1 MSFVGKILVV
11 VQVVLSICFM
21 GFAGAVYTA
30 QHNWRAESMK
40 LKENVANLQKNMTGL
55 ESEYSNYKTETTQ
68 KMNDALSAAQ
78 TAKAANDALQAQ
90 NKSYQNQLETVRAE
104 RDTSVAQAETTGEE
118 AKFRRQESGRQR
130 VVNKTLH
137 DTVNDLRT
145 KIKNLEDTI
154 FTQSIREKNL
164 VAKHNKVLDELK
176 YLNKIVA
183 NLGIDPKDPAIAGMQ
198 SPPPAVEG
206 LIINTKKD
214 KRNGTKFV
222 EVSLGSD
229 DGLSKGHQLFVYRF
243 GTIENGN
250 RPKYLGK
257 IELVYVDPDKAV
269 GTVIDAAKNGVIEK
283 GDHVNSKL

>member
-1 MSFVGKILVV
+1 
-11 VQVVLSICFM
+11 

-30 QHNWRAESMK
+30 QSNGRAKRAKFE
-40 LKENVANLQKNMTGL
+40 ENAKNLQKNMTDL
-55 ESEYSNYKTETTQ
+55 ESEYGNYKTETTQ
-68 KMNDALSAAQ
+68 KINESLTAAQ
-78 TAKAANDALQAQ
+78 TAKAANDALKAQ

-118 AKFRRQESGRQR
+118 ASFRRQESSRQR

-137 DTVNDLRT
+137 DTVNDLRS
-145 KIKNLEDTI
+145 KIKSLEDTI

-164 VAKHNKVLDELK
+164 IAKHSKVLNELK

-183 NLGIDPKDPAIAGMQ
+183 NLGVDPKDPAIAGMR
-198 SPPPAVEG
+198 SAPPAVEG
-206 LIINTKKD
+206 LILNTKKD
-214 KRNGTKFV
+214 KQNGTKFV

-243 GTIENGN
+243 GTKENGN

>member
-1 MSFVGKILVV
+1 MSFVGKVLVV

-21 GFAGAVYTA
+21 GFAGAVFTA
-30 QHNWRAESMK
+30 QNNWRDKSQK
-40 LKENVANLQKNMTGL
+40 LQDNVASLQKTMNEL

-68 KMNDALSAAQ
+68 KINDALSQAQ
-78 TAKAANDALQAQ
+78 TAKAANDVLIKQ

-104 RDTSVAQAETTGEE
+104 RDTSVAQAETTGQE
-118 AKFRRQESGRQR
+118 AKFRRQESDRQR

-137 DTVNDLRT
+137 DTINELRA
-145 KIKNLEDTI
+145 KIKSLEDTI
-154 FTQSIREKNL
+154 FTQSIREKSL
-164 VAKHNKVLDELK
+164 VAKHNKVLDELN

-183 NLGIDPKDPAIAGMQ
+183 NLGVDPKDPAIAGMQ
-198 SPPPAVEG
+198 TPPPAVEG

-229 DGLSKGHQLFVYRF
+229 DGLTKGHQLYVYRF
-243 GTIENGN
+243 GTKENGN

>member
-1 MSFVGKILVV
+1 MSFVGKVLVV

-21 GFAGAVYTA
+21 GFAGAVFTA
-30 QHNWRAESMK
+30 QSNWRNESLK
-40 LKENVANLQKNMTGL
+40 LKDNVASLQKSMNEL
-55 ESEYSNYKTETTQ
+55 ESEHNNELTEKTKELN
-68 KMNDALSAAQ
+68 KAKSEAE
-78 TAKAANDALQAQ
+78 TAKAANEGLVAQLQTKV
-90 NKSYQNQLETVRAE
+90 NELVTVSTE

-118 AKFRRQESGRQR
+118 AKFRRQESDRQR

-137 DTVNDLRT
+137 DTVNELRG
-145 KIKNLEDTI
+145 KIKSLEDTI

-164 VAKHNKVLDELK
+164 VAKHTRVVDELN

-183 NLGIDPKDPAIAGMQ
+183 NLGVDPKDPAIAGMQ

-214 KRNGTKFV
+214 RRNGTRFV

-243 GTIENGN
+243 GTEANGN

-257 IELVYVDPDKAV
+257 IELVYVDPDTAV

>member
-11 VQVVLSICFM
+11 VQVVLSVCFM

-40 LKENVANLQKNMTGL
+40 LKENAENLQKNMTTL
-55 ESEYSNYKTETTQ
+55 ESEFGNYKTETTQ
-68 KMNDALSAAQ
+68 QVNDARSAAQ
-78 TAKAANDALQAQ
+78 TAKAANDALKAQ

-137 DTVNDLRT
+137 DTVNGLRANA
-145 KIKNLEDTI
+145 KSLEDTI

-164 VAKHNKVLDELK
+164 IAKHNKVLGELK
-176 YLNKIVA
+176 YLNKIIV
-183 NLGIDPKDPAIAGMQ
+183 NLGIDPKDPAIAGMK
-198 SPPPAVEG
+198 SPAPAVEG

-229 DGLSKGHQLFVYRF
+229 DGLSKGHHLFVYRF
-243 GTIENGN
+243 GTKENGN

>member
-11 VQVVLSICFM
+11 VQVILSVCFM
-21 GFAGAVYTA
+21 GFAGAVFTA
-30 QHNWRAESMK
+30 QHNWRAESQTLEAK
-40 LKENVANLQKNMTGL
+40 VTNLQKSMSEL
-55 ESEYSNYKTETTQ
+55 ESEYSNFKSETDN
-68 KMNDALSAAQ
+68 KMKAAVSEADR
-78 TAKAANDALQAQ
+78 AKAENKLLVQQ
-90 NKSYQNQLETVRAE
+90 NKSYQTQLETVRTE

-118 AKFRRQESGRQR
+118 AKFRRQESDRQR

-137 DTVNDLRT
+137 DSVNDLRA

-164 VAKHNKVLDELK
+164 VEKHGKVLDEFK
-176 YLNKIVA
+176 YLKKIIA
-183 NLGIDPKDPAIAGMQ
+183 NLGVDPNDPAIAGMQ
-198 SPPPAVEG
+198 SPPPSVEG

-243 GTIENGN
+243 GTKENGN

>member
-1 MSFVGKILVV
+1 
-11 VQVVLSICFM
+11 M

-30 QHNWRAESMK
+30 QNNWRAESKK
-40 LKENVANLQKNMTGL
+40 LEGNLKNVQTSMAEL

-68 KMNDALSAAQ
+68 KVNDALSEAQ
-78 TAKAANDALQAQ
+78 KAKAANKLLEQQ
-90 NKSYQNQLETVRAE
+90 SKSYQNQLETVRAE

-137 DTVNDLRT
+137 NTVNDLRA

-164 VAKHNKVLDELK
+164 VAKQNKLLNELK

-183 NLGIDPKDPAIAGMQ
+183 NLGVDPKDPAIAGMQ

-206 LIINTKKD
+206 LILNTKKD

-243 GTIENGN
+243 GTKANGN

>member
-1 MSFVGKILVV
+1 MSFVGKVLVV
-11 VQVVLSICFM
+11 VQVVLSVCFM
-21 GFAGAVYTA
+21 GFAGAVFTA
-30 QHNWRAESMK
+30 QHNWRAESIK
-40 LKENVANLQKNMTGL
+40 QKENVANLQKNMTGL
-55 ESEYSNYKTETTQ
+55 ESEFSNYKTETTQ

-118 AKFRRQESGRQR
+118 AKFRRQESDRQR

-137 DTVNDLRT
+137 DTVNDLRA

-164 VAKHNKVLDELK
+164 VAKHNKVLDELQ

-183 NLGIDPKDPAIAGMQ
+183 NLGVDPKDPAIAGMQ

-214 KRNGTKFV
+214 KQNGTKFV

-229 DGLSKGHQLFVYRF
+229 DGLSKGHQLYVYRF
-243 GTIENGN
+243 GTKENGN

>member
-1 MSFVGKILVV
+1 MSFVGKVLVV
-11 VQVVLSICFM
+11 VQVVLSVCFM
-21 GFAGAVYTA
+21 GFAGAVFTA
-30 QHNWRAESMK
+30 QNNWRAESMK
-40 LKENVANLQKNMTGL
+40 QKEAVANLQKNMTGL

-118 AKFRRQESGRQR
+118 ANFRRQESDRQR

-137 DTVNDLRT
+137 DTVNDLRS

-164 VAKHNKVLDELK
+164 IAKQNKVLDELK
-176 YLNKIVA
+176 YLNKIVV
-183 NLGIDPKDPAIAGMQ
+183 NLGVDPKDPAIAGMQ

-214 KRNGTKFV
+214 KQNGTKFV

-229 DGLSKGHQLFVYRF
+229 DGLSKGHQLYVYRF

>member
-1 MSFVGKILVV
+1 MSFVGKVLVV
-11 VQVVLSICFM
+11 VQVVLSVCFM
-21 GFAGAVYTA
+21 GFAGAVFTA
-30 QHNWRAESMK
+30 QTNWRNESLK
-40 LKENVANLQKNMTGL
+40 LKDNVASLQKSMNEL
-55 ESEYSNYKTETTQ
+55 ESEYSNYKTDKTKEV
-68 KMNDALSAAQ
+68 NDAKSQAEL
-78 TAKAANDALQAQ
+78 AKAANEALTAKIKEKQ
-90 NKSYQNQLETVRAE
+90 NDLDTVSAE

-118 AKFRRQESGRQR
+118 AKFRRQESDRQR

-137 DTVNDLRT
+137 NTINDLRA
-145 KIKNLEDTI
+145 KIKSLEDTI
-154 FTQSIREKNL
+154 FTQSIREKSL
-164 VAKHNKVLDELK
+164 VAKHNKVLDELN

-183 NLGIDPKDPAIAGMQ
+183 NLGIDPNAPAIAGMQ
-198 SPPPAVEG
+198 TPPPAVEG

-229 DGLSKGHQLFVYRF
+229 DGLSKGHQLYVYRF
-243 GTIENGN
+243 GNKENGN

>member
-1 MSFVGKILVV
+1 MSFVGKVLVV
-11 VQVVLSICFM
+11 VQVVLSVCFM

-30 QHNWRAESMK
+30 QSNWRAKSQK
-40 LKENVANLQKNMTGL
+40 LQENVASLQKSMTEL
-55 ESEYSNYKTETTQ
+55 ESEYSNFKTDSEQ
-68 KMNDALSAAQ
+68 K
-78 TAKAANDALQAQ
+78 ANDAKSQVEAAKATIDALQLKLKT
-90 NKSYQNQLETVRAE
+90 NENDLETLRTE
-104 RDTSVAQAETTGEE
+104 RDTAVAQAETTGNE
-118 AKFRRQESGRQR
+118 AKFRRQESDRQR

-137 DTVNDLRT
+137 NTVNELRA
-145 KIKNLEDTI
+145 KIKSLEDTI
-154 FTQSIREKNL
+154 FTQSIREKSL
-164 VAKHNKVLDELK
+164 VAKHTTVLDELN
-176 YLNKIVA
+176 YLNKIVS

-243 GTIENGN
+243 GTKENGN

-269 GTVIDAAKNGVIEK
+269 GTVIEAAKNGVIEK

>member
-1 MSFVGKILVV
+1 MSFVGKVLVV
-11 VQVVLSICFM
+11 VQVVLSVCFM
-21 GFAGAVYTA
+21 GFAGAVFTA
-30 QHNWRAESMK
+30 QTNWRNESLK
-40 LKENVANLQKNMTGL
+40 LKDNVASLQKSMNEL
-55 ESEYSNYKTETTQ
+55 ESEYSNYKTDKTKEV
-68 KMNDALSAAQ
+68 NDAKSQAEL
-78 TAKAANDALQAQ
+78 AKAANEALTAKIKEKQ
-90 NKSYQNQLETVRAE
+90 NDLDTVSAE

-118 AKFRRQESGRQR
+118 AKFRRQESDRQR

-137 DTVNDLRT
+137 NTINDLRA
-145 KIKNLEDTI
+145 KIKSLEDTI
-154 FTQSIREKNL
+154 FTQSIREKSL
-164 VAKHNKVLDELK
+164 VAKHNKVLDELN

-183 NLGIDPKDPAIAGMQ
+183 NLGIDPSDPAIAGMQ
-198 SPPPAVEG
+198 TPPPAVEG

-229 DGLSKGHQLFVYRF
+229 DGLSKGHQLYVYRF
-243 GTIENGN
+243 GNKENGN

>member
-1 MSFVGKILVV
+1 MSFVGKVLVV
-11 VQVVLSICFM
+11 VQVVLSVCFM
-21 GFAGAVYTA
+21 GFAGAVFTA
-30 QHNWRAESMK
+30 QNNWRNESLK
-40 LKENVANLQKNMTGL
+40 LKDNVASLQKSMNEL
-55 ESEYSNYKTETTQ
+55 ESEFNNEKTEMT
-68 KMNDALSAAQ
+68 KELNKAQ
-78 TAKAANDALQAQ
+78 SEAETAKAANEALLAQ
-90 NKSYQNQLETVRAE
+90 TKTLQTQLDTARVE

-118 AKFRRQESGRQR
+118 AKFRRQESDRQR
-130 VVNKTLH
+130 VVNKSLH
-137 DTVNDLRT
+137 DTVNELRAN
-145 KIKNLEDTI
+145 IKGLEDTI

-164 VAKHNKVLDELK
+164 VAKHTKVVEELN

-183 NLGIDPKDPAIAGMQ
+183 NLGVDPKDPAIAGMQ

-214 KRNGTKFV
+214 KRNGTRFV

-243 GTIENGN
+243 GTEANGN

>member
-1 MSFVGKILVV
+1 MSFVGKVLVV
-11 VQVVLSICFM
+11 VQVVLSVCFM
-21 GFAGAVYTA
+21 GFAGAVFTA
-30 QHNWRAESMK
+30 QNNWRNESLK
-40 LKENVANLQKNMTGL
+40 LKDNVASLQKSMNEL
-55 ESEYSNYKTETTQ
+55 ESEFNNEKTEMT
-68 KMNDALSAAQ
+68 KELNKAQ
-78 TAKAANDALQAQ
+78 SEAETAKAANEALLAQ
-90 NKSYQNQLETVRAE
+90 TKTLQTQLDTARVE

-118 AKFRRQESGRQR
+118 AKFRRQESDRQR
-130 VVNKTLH
+130 VVNKSLH
-137 DTVNDLRT
+137 DTVNELRA
-145 KIKNLEDTI
+145 KIKGLEDTI

-164 VAKHNKVLDELK
+164 VAKHTKVVEELN

-183 NLGIDPKDPAIAGMQ
+183 NLGVDPKDPAIAGMQ

-214 KRNGTKFV
+214 KRNGTRFV

-243 GTIENGN
+243 GTEANGN

>member
-1 MSFVGKILVV
+1 MSFVGKVLVV
-11 VQVVLSICFM
+11 VQVVLSVCFM
-21 GFAGAVYTA
+21 GFAGAVFTA
-30 QHNWRAESMK
+30 QHNWRAVSIK
-40 LKENVANLQKNMTGL
+40 QKENVANLQKNMTGL
-55 ESEYSNYKTETTQ
+55 ESEFSNYKTETTQ

-118 AKFRRQESGRQR
+118 AKFRRQESDRQR

-137 DTVNDLRT
+137 DTVNDLRA

-164 VAKHNKVLDELK
+164 VAKHNKVLDELQ

-183 NLGIDPKDPAIAGMQ
+183 NLGVDPKDPAIAGMQ

-214 KRNGTKFV
+214 KQNGTKFV

-229 DGLSKGHQLFVYRF
+229 DGLSKGHQLYVYRF
-243 GTIENGN
+243 GTKENGN

>member
-11 VQVVLSICFM
+11 VQVILSVCFM

-30 QHNWRAESMK
+30 QNNWRAESKK
-40 LKENVANLQKNMTGL
+40 LEGNLKNIQTSMAEL

-68 KMNDALSAAQ
+68 KVNDALSEAQ
-78 TAKAANDALQAQ
+78 KAKAANKLLEQQ
-90 NKSYQNQLETVRAE
+90 SKSYQNQLETVRAE

-137 DTVNDLRT
+137 NTVNDLRA

-164 VAKHNKVLDELK
+164 VAKQNKLLNELK

-183 NLGIDPKDPAIAGMQ
+183 NLGVDPKDPAIAGMQ

-206 LIINTKKD
+206 LILNTKKD

-243 GTIENGN
+243 GTKANGN

>member
-1 MSFVGKILVV
+1 MSFVGKVLVV
-11 VQVVLSICFM
+11 VQVVLSVCFM

-30 QHNWRAESMK
+30 QNNWREKSQK
-40 LKENVANLQKNMTGL
+40 LQDNVASLQKNMNGL
-55 ESEYSNYKTETTQ
+55 ESEYSNFKIESEQ
-68 KMNDALSAAQ
+68 KIKDALSQAE
-78 TAKAANDALQAQ
+78 TAKVANDALLVQYKT
-90 NKSYQNQLETVRAE
+90 NQNQLETVRTE
-104 RDTSVAQAETTGEE
+104 RDSAVAQAETTGEE

-137 DTVNDLRT
+137 DTVNTLRG
-145 KIKNLEDTI
+145 KIKNLEDNV

-164 VAKHNKVLDELK
+164 VAKHNTVLEELN

-243 GTIENGN
+243 GTKANGN

-257 IELVYVDPDKAV
+257 IELVYVNPDNAV

>member
-11 VQVVLSICFM
+11 VQVVLSVCFM

-30 QHNWRAESMK
+30 QNNWRAESNK
-40 LKENVANLQKNMTGL
+40 LQGNLTNLQKSMSEL

-68 KMNDALSAAQ
+68 KVNAALSEAQ
-78 TAKAANDALQAQ
+78 TAKAANKLLEQQ
-90 NKSYQNQLETVRAE
+90 SKSYQNQLETVRAE

-137 DTVNDLRT
+137 NTVNDLRV

-164 VAKHNKVLDELK
+164 VAKHNKLLNELK
-176 YLNKIVA
+176 YLNKIVV
-183 NLGIDPKDPAIAGMQ
+183 NLGVDPKDPAIAGMQ

-206 LIINTKKD
+206 LILNTKKD

-229 DGLSKGHQLFVYRF
+229 DGLTKGHQLFVYRF
-243 GTIENGN
+243 GTETNGN

>member
-1 MSFVGKILVV
+1 MSFVGKVLVV
-11 VQVVLSICFM
+11 VQVVLSVCFM
-21 GFAGAVYTA
+21 GFAGAVFTA
-30 QHNWRAESMK
+30 QHNWRAKSITF
-40 LKENVANLQKNMTGL
+40 KENAANLQKNMTTL
-55 ESEYSNYKTETTQ
+55 ESDFGNYKTETTQ
-68 KMNDALSAAQ
+68 KINDALSAAQ
-78 TAKAANDALQAQ
+78 TAKAANDALKAQ
-90 NKSYQNQLETVRAE
+90 NKSYQTQLETVRAE

-137 DTVNDLRT
+137 DTVNGLRAN
-145 KIKNLEDTI
+145 IKSLEDTI

-164 VAKHNKVLDELK
+164 TAKHNTVLGELK

-183 NLGIDPKDPAIAGMQ
+183 NLGIDPKDPAIAGMK

-206 LIINTKKD
+206 LIINTKKN
-214 KRNGTKFV
+214 RQNGTKFV

-229 DGLSKGHQLFVYRF
+229 DGLSKGHQLYVYRF
-243 GTIENGN
+243 GTKANGN

-257 IELVYVDPDKAV
+257 IELVYVNPDNAV

>member
-1 MSFVGKILVV
+1 MSFVGKVLVV
-11 VQVVLSICFM
+11 VQVVLSVCFM
-21 GFAGAVYTA
+21 GFAGAVFTA
-30 QHNWRAESMK
+30 QTNWRNESLK
-40 LKENVANLQKNMTGL
+40 LKDNVASLQKSMNEL
-55 ESEYSNYKTETTQ
+55 ESEYSNYKTDMT
-68 KMNDALSAAQ
+68 KKVNDAQSQAEL
-78 TAKAANDALQAQ
+78 AKAANEALTAKIKEKQ
-90 NKSYQNQLETVRAE
+90 NDLDTVSAE

-118 AKFRRQESGRQR
+118 AKFRRQESDRQR

-137 DTVNDLRT
+137 NTINDLRA
-145 KIKNLEDTI
+145 KIKSLEDTI
-154 FTQSIREKNL
+154 FTQSIREKSL
-164 VAKHNKVLDELK
+164 VAKHNKVLDELN

-183 NLGIDPKDPAIAGMQ
+183 NLGIDPNDPAIAGMQ
-198 SPPPAVEG
+198 TPPPAVEG

-229 DGLSKGHQLFVYRF
+229 DGLSKGHQLYVYRF
-243 GTIENGN
+243 GNKENGN

>member
-1 MSFVGKILVV
+1 MSFVGKVLVV

-21 GFAGAVYTA
+21 GFAGAVFTA
-30 QHNWRAESMK
+30 QNNWRNESLK
-40 LKENVANLQKNMTGL
+40 LKDNVASLQKSMNEL
-55 ESEYSNYKTETTQ
+55 ESEFSNEKTEMT
-68 KMNDALSAAQ
+68 KELNKAQ
-78 TAKAANDALQAQ
+78 SEAETAKAENEGLRAQ
-90 NKSYQNQLETVRAE
+90 VKTKQTELDTVKAE

-118 AKFRRQESGRQR
+118 AMFRRQESGRQR

-137 DTVNDLRT
+137 DTVNELRG
-145 KIKNLEDTI
+145 KIKSLEDTI

-164 VAKHNKVLDELK
+164 VTKHAKVVDELN
-176 YLNKIVA
+176 YLNKIVT
-183 NLGIDPKDPAIAGMQ
+183 NLGVDPKDPAIAGMQ

-214 KRNGTKFV
+214 RRNGTRFV

-243 GTIENGN
+243 GNEANGN

>member
-1 MSFVGKILVV
+1 MSFVGKVLVV
-11 VQVVLSICFM
+11 VQVVLSVCFM

-30 QHNWRAESMK
+30 QSNWRAKSQK
-40 LKENVANLQKNMTGL
+40 LQDNVANLQKSMSEL
-55 ESEYSNYKTETTQ
+55 ESEYSNYKVESDQ
-68 KMNDALSAAQ
+68 KIKDALSREQ
-78 TAKAANDALQAQ
+78 TAKVANDALQAQ
-90 NKSYQNQLETVRAE
+90 FKTNQSQLETIRAE
-104 RDTSVAQAETTGEE
+104 RDSAVAQAETTGEE
-118 AKFRRQESGRQR
+118 AKFRQQESGRQR

-137 DTVNDLRT
+137 DTVNTLRG
-145 KIKNLEDTI
+145 KIKNLEDTV

-164 VAKHNKVLDELK
+164 IAKHNTVLDELK

-183 NLGIDPKDPAIAGMQ
+183 NMGIDPKDPAIAGMQ
-198 SPPPAVEG
+198 APPPAVEG

-229 DGLSKGHQLFVYRF
+229 DGLSKGHKLFVYRF
-243 GTIENGN
+243 GTKENGN

>member
-21 GFAGAVYTA
+21 GFAGAVFTA
-30 QHNWRAESMK
+30 QHNWRAKSMEF
-40 LKENVANLQKNMTGL
+40 KENAANIQKNMTAL
-55 ESEYSNYKTETTQ
+55 ESEYGNYKTETTQ
-68 KMNDALSAAQ
+68 KMNESLSSAQ
-78 TAKAANDALQAQ
+78 EVKAFNEILQKQ
-90 NKSYQNQLETVRAE
+90 NKTYQNQLETVRAE

-137 DTVNDLRT
+137 DTVNNLRA
-145 KIKNLEDTI
+145 KIKSLEDSI

-164 VAKHNKVLDELK
+164 IAKHTKVLDELK

-183 NLGIDPKDPAIAGMQ
+183 NLGVDPKDPAIAGMN

-206 LIINTKKD
+206 LILNTKKD
-214 KRNGTKFV
+214 KQNGTKFV

-229 DGLSKGHQLFVYRF
+229 DGLSKGHQLYVYRF
-243 GTIENGN
+243 GTKENGN

-257 IELVYVDPDKAV
+257 IELVYVVPDKAV

>member
-1 MSFVGKILVV
+1 MSFVGKVLVV
-11 VQVVLSICFM
+11 VQVVLSVCFM
-21 GFAGAVYTA
+21 GFAGAVFTA
-30 QHNWRAESMK
+30 QTNWRNESLK
-40 LKENVANLQKNMTGL
+40 LKDNVASLQKSMNEL
-55 ESEYSNYKTETTQ
+55 ESEYSNYKTDKTKEV
-68 KMNDALSAAQ
+68 NDAKSQAEL
-78 TAKAANDALQAQ
+78 AKAANEALTAKIKEKQ
-90 NKSYQNQLETVRAE
+90 NDLDTVSAE

-118 AKFRRQESGRQR
+118 AKFRRQESDRQR

-137 DTVNDLRT
+137 NTINDLRA
-145 KIKNLEDTI
+145 KIKSLEDTI
-154 FTQSIREKNL
+154 FTQSIREKSL
-164 VAKHNKVLDELK
+164 VAKHNKVLDELN

-183 NLGIDPKDPAIAGMQ
+183 NLGIDPNDPAIAGMQ
-198 SPPPAVEG
+198 TPPPAVEG

-229 DGLSKGHQLFVYRF
+229 DGLSKGHQLYVYRF
-243 GTIENGN
+243 GNKENGN

>member
-1 MSFVGKILVV
+1 MSFVGKVLVV

-21 GFAGAVYTA
+21 GFAGAVFTA
-30 QHNWRAESMK
+30 QNNWRNES
-40 LKENVANLQKNMTGL
+40 LKYKDNVASLQKSMDEL
-55 ESEYSNYKTETTQ
+55 ESEFNNKLTEKTKELN
-68 KMNDALSAAQ
+68 KALSEAE
-78 TAKAANDALQAQ
+78 TAKAENKALQTSLKNEKTKLA
-90 NKSYQNQLETVRAE
+90 TVSSE

-118 AKFRRQESGRQR
+118 AKFRRQESDRQR

-137 DTVNDLRT
+137 DTVNELRG
-145 KIKNLEDTI
+145 KIKSLEDTI

-164 VAKHNKVLDELK
+164 VAKHTKVVDELN

-214 KRNGTKFV
+214 KRNGTRFV

-243 GTIENGN
+243 GNETNGN

>member
-1 MSFVGKILVV
+1 MSFVGKVLVV

-21 GFAGAVYTA
+21 GFAGAVFTA
-30 QHNWRAESMK
+30 QNNWRNESLK
-40 LKENVANLQKNMTGL
+40 LKENVASLQKSKDEL
-55 ESEYSNYKTETTQ
+55 ESDLNNQLTEMTKKLNQ
-68 KMNDALSAAQ
+68 AKSEAD
-78 TAKAANDALQAQ
+78 TAKAESKGLQAKLKTEQ
-90 NKSYQNQLETVRAE
+90 AKVITVSSE

-118 AKFRRQESGRQR
+118 AKFRRQESDRQR

-137 DTVNDLRT
+137 DTVNELRA
-145 KIKNLEDTI
+145 KIKSLEDTI

-164 VAKHNKVLDELK
+164 VAKHKKVVDELN

-183 NLGIDPKDPAIAGMQ
+183 NLGVDPKDPAIAGMQ

-214 KRNGTKFV
+214 KRNGTRFV

-243 GTIENGN
+243 GNEANGN

>member
-1 MSFVGKILVV
+1 MSFVGKVLVV
-11 VQVVLSICFM
+11 VQVVLSVCFM
-21 GFAGAVYTA
+21 GFAGAVFTA
-30 QHNWRAESMK
+30 QNNWRNESLK
-40 LKENVANLQKNMTGL
+40 LKDNVASLQKSMNEL
-55 ESEYSNYKTETTQ
+55 ESEFNNEKTEMT
-68 KMNDALSAAQ
+68 KELNKAQ
-78 TAKAANDALQAQ
+78 SEAETAKAANEALLAQ
-90 NKSYQNQLETVRAE
+90 TKTLQTQLDTARVE

-118 AKFRRQESGRQR
+118 AKFRRQESDRQR
-130 VVNKTLH
+130 VVNKSLH
-137 DTVNDLRT
+137 DTVNELRAD
-145 KIKNLEDTI
+145 IKGLEDTI

-164 VAKHNKVLDELK
+164 VAKHTKVVEELN

-183 NLGIDPKDPAIAGMQ
+183 NLGVDPKDPAIAGMQ

-214 KRNGTKFV
+214 KRNGTRFV

-243 GTIENGN
+243 GTEANGN

>member
-21 GFAGAVYTA
+21 GFAGAVFTA
-30 QHNWRAESMK
+30 QHNWRAESTK
-40 LKENVANLQKNMTGL
+40 FKENAENLQKNMVTL
-55 ESEYSNYKTETTQ
+55 ESEYGNYKTETTQ
-68 KMNDALSAAQ
+68 KINDALSAAQ
-78 TAKAANDALQAQ
+78 TAKAANDALKAQ
-90 NKSYQNQLETVRAE
+90 NKSYQAQLETVRAE

-137 DTVNDLRT
+137 ETVNDLRSNT
-145 KIKNLEDTI
+145 KNLEDNI

-164 VAKHNKVLDELK
+164 IAKHNKVLGELK
-176 YLNKIVA
+176 YLNKIVS
-183 NLGIDPKDPAIAGMQ
+183 NLGIDPKDPAIAGMKT
-198 SPPPAVEG
+198 PPPAVEG
-206 LIINTKKD
+206 LIINTKKN
-214 KRNGTKFV
+214 RQNGTKFV

-229 DGLSKGHQLFVYRF
+229 DGLSKGHQLYVYRF
-243 GTIENGN
+243 GTKENGN
-250 RPKYLGK
+250 RAKYLGK
-257 IELVYVDPDKAV
+257 IELVYVNPDNAV

>member
-1 MSFVGKILVV
+1 MSFVGKVLVV
-11 VQVVLSICFM
+11 VQVVLSVCFM
-21 GFAGAVYTA
+21 GFAGAVFTA
-30 QHNWRAESMK
+30 QSNWRAKSMDF
-40 LKENVANLQKNMTGL
+40 KENAENIQKNMTAL
-55 ESEYSNYKTETTQ
+55 ESEFANYKTETTQ
-68 KMNDALSAAQ
+68 KINDAMSAAQ
-78 TAKAANDALQAQ
+78 TAKAANDALKAQ

-137 DTVNDLRT
+137 DSVNELRA
-145 KIKNLEDTI
+145 KIKSLEDTI
-154 FTQSIREKNL
+154 FTQSIREKSL
-164 VAKHNKVLDELK
+164 VDKHKKVLNELK
-176 YLNKIVA
+176 YLNKIVV
-183 NLGIDPKDPAIAGMQ
+183 NLGVDPKDPAIAGMK

-206 LIINTKKD
+206 LIINTKKN
-214 KRNGTKFV
+214 KQNGTKFV

-243 GTIENGN
+243 GTKENGN

>member
-11 VQVVLSICFM
+11 VQVVLSVCFM
-21 GFAGAVYTA
+21 GFAGAVFTA
-30 QHNWRAESMK
+30 QHNWREESVK
-40 LKENVANLQKNMTGL
+40 LKDQVTNLQKSMSDL
-55 ESEYSNYKTETTQ
+55 ESEYSGFKTKTDQEI
-68 KMNDALSAAQ
+68 KAANADAD
-78 TAKAANDALQAQ
+78 TAKAANKLLDQK
-90 NKSYQNQLETVRAE
+90 NKSLQNQLETVRSE

-118 AKFRRQESGRQR
+118 AKFRRQESDRQR

-137 DTVNDLRT
+137 DSVNDLRA
-145 KIKNLEDTI
+145 KIKSLEDTN
-154 FTQSIREKNL
+154 FTQSIREKSL
-164 VAKHNKVLDELK
+164 VAKHNKVLEEYK
-176 YLNKIVA
+176 YLKKIVE
-183 NLGIDPKDPAIAGMQ
+183 NLGVDPKDPAIAGMQ
-198 SPPPAVEG
+198 APPPAVEG

-243 GTIENGN
+243 GNKQNGN

>member
-1 MSFVGKILVV
+1 MSFVGKVLVV
-11 VQVVLSICFM
+11 VQVVLSVCFM
-21 GFAGAVYTA
+21 GFAGAVFTA
-30 QHNWRAESMK
+30 QNNWRNESLK
-40 LKENVANLQKNMTGL
+40 LKDNVASLQKSMNEL
-55 ESEYSNYKTETTQ
+55 ESEFNNEKTEMT
-68 KMNDALSAAQ
+68 KELNKAQ
-78 TAKAANDALQAQ
+78 SEAETAKAANEALLAQ
-90 NKSYQNQLETVRAE
+90 TKTLQTQLDTARVE

-118 AKFRRQESGRQR
+118 AKFRRQESDRQR
-130 VVNKTLH
+130 VVNKSLH
-137 DTVNDLRT
+137 DTVNELRA
-145 KIKNLEDTI
+145 KIKGLEDTI

-164 VAKHNKVLDELK
+164 VAKHTKVVEELN

-183 NLGIDPKDPAIAGMQ
+183 NLGIDPQDPAIAGMQ

-214 KRNGTKFV
+214 KRNGTRFV

-243 GTIENGN
+243 GTEANGN

>member
-11 VQVVLSICFM
+11 VQVILSVCFM

-30 QHNWRAESMK
+30 QNNWRAESKK
-40 LKENVANLQKNMTGL
+40 LEGNLKNVQTSMAEL

-68 KMNDALSAAQ
+68 KVNDALSEAQ
-78 TAKAANDALQAQ
+78 KAKAANKLLEQQ
-90 NKSYQNQLETVRAE
+90 SKSYQNQLETVRAE

-137 DTVNDLRT
+137 NTVNDLRA

-164 VAKHNKVLDELK
+164 VAKQNKLLNELK
-176 YLNKIVA
+176 YLNKIVS
-183 NLGIDPKDPAIAGMQ
+183 NLGVDPKDPAIAGMQ

-206 LIINTKKD
+206 LILNTKKD

-243 GTIENGN
+243 GTEANGN

>member
-1 MSFVGKILVV
+1 MSFVGKVLVV

-30 QHNWRAESMK
+30 QSNWRAKSVQFE
-40 LKENVANLQKNMTGL
+40 ENAKNLQKNMTDL
-55 ESEYSNYKTETTQ
+55 ESEYGNFKTETTQ
-68 KMNDALSAAQ
+68 KINESLTAAQ
-78 TAKAANDALQAQ
+78 TAKAANDALKAQ

-118 AKFRRQESGRQR
+118 ANFRRQESSRQR

-137 DTVNDLRT
+137 DTVNGLRS
-145 KIKNLEDTI
+145 KIKSLEDTI

-164 VAKHNKVLDELK
+164 VAKHSKVLNELK

-183 NLGIDPKDPAIAGMQ
+183 NLGVDPKDPAIAGMK
-198 SPPPAVEG
+198 SAPPAVEG
-206 LIINTKKD
+206 LILNTKKD
-214 KRNGTKFV
+214 KQNGTKFV

-243 GTIENGN
+243 GTKENGN

>member
-21 GFAGAVYTA
+21 GFAGAVFTA
-30 QHNWRAESMK
+30 QHNWRAESTK
-40 LKENVANLQKNMTGL
+40 FKENAENLQKNIATL
-55 ESEYSNYKTETTQ
+55 ESEYGNYKTETTQ
-68 KMNDALSAAQ
+68 KINDALSAAQ
-78 TAKAANDALQAQ
+78 TAKAANDALKAQ
-90 NKSYQNQLETVRAE
+90 NKSYQAQLETVRAE

-137 DTVNDLRT
+137 ATVNNLRSN
-145 KIKNLEDTI
+145 IKSLEDTI

-164 VAKHNKVLDELK
+164 IAKHNNVLGELK

-183 NLGIDPKDPAIAGMQ
+183 NLGIDPKDPAIAGMK

-214 KRNGTKFV
+214 RQNGTKFV

-229 DGLSKGHQLFVYRF
+229 DGLSKGHQLYVYRF
-243 GTIENGN
+243 GTKENGN

>member
-1 MSFVGKILVV
+1 MSFVGKVLVV

-21 GFAGAVYTA
+21 GFAGAVFTA

-40 LKENVANLQKNMTGL
+40 FKENAENIQKNMTAL
-55 ESEYSNYKTETTQ
+55 ESEYGNYKTEATQ
-68 KMNDALSAAQ
+68 KMNAALSAEQ
-78 TAKAANDALQAQ
+78 TAKAANVVLQNQ

-137 DTVNDLRT
+137 DTVNDLRA

-164 VAKHNKVLDELK
+164 VAKHTKVLNELK

-183 NLGIDPKDPAIAGMQ
+183 NLGIDPKDPAIAGMK
-198 SPPPAVEG
+198 SPPPSVEG
-206 LIINTKKD
+206 LILNTKKD
-214 KRNGTKFV
+214 KQNGTKFV

-243 GTIENGN
+243 GTKENGN